1 MWSKKSVSD
10 ITGNTE
16 ESDLLDMSEEII
28 ASQDTV
34 LDVRINKD
42 TIIPMKL
49 DKLDQLTDE
58 ALKEGKYTV
67 ASIQDLVSETIK
79 SANDKFLEEKN
90 QKDNELKNIEA
101 KQKSS
106 DEALAK
112 ALKDQ
117 EALTLSLKETKES
130 LERLLQEV
138 KASKEAEDFSTRMSY
153 FDNKFTLEERER
165 EIVGSKI
172 KNLNEDDFNK
182 VRGELEVLLASKIKK
197 TKEEVKASEDNA
209 QKTVDDALTNSK
221 KDAIVDTKIVASETF
236 LEKFKKLGGNGDRIW
251 KGWKFA
257 DQGVYF
263 FEESEQISQNKL
275 YQNFILL

>member
-130 LERLLQEV
+130 LETLLQEV

-236 LEKFKKLGGNGDRIW
+236 LEKFKKTFT
-251 KGWKFA
+251 KES
-257 DQGVYF
+257 
-263 FEESEQISQNKL
+263 FEVTIKNNKRK
-275 YQNFILL
+275 